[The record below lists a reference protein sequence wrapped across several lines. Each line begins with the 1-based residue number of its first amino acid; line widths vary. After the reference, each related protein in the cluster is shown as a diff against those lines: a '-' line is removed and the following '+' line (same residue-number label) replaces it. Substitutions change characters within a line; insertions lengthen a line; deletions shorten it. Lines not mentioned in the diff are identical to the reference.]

1 MGMVNKK
8 LIILFKVI
16 ISLFTIFFIVLY
28 FKDLINV
35 FNGNL
40 DYRLFSPNSSAEPF
54 IYTSKFVYIFY
65 EIIQI
70 ILLILQQIII
80 FFKKIK
86 IKYLL
91 ILININLLLIILP
104 LIITK

>member
-1 MGMVNKK
+1 MVNKK

-28 FKDLINV
+28 FNDLINV
-35 FNGNL
+35 INGNI
-40 DYRLFSPNSSAEPF
+40 DYRLFSANSPAEQF

-65 EIIQI
+65 EVIQI

-80 FFKKIK
+80 FLKKIK

-91 ILININLLLIILP
+91 MLIGINLLLIILP

>member
-1 MGMVNKK
+1 MEMVNKK

-16 ISLFTIFFIVLY
+16 ISLFTIFFIVLC
-28 FKDLINV
+28 FNDLINV
-35 FNGNL
+35 INGNI
-40 DYRLFSPNSSAEPF
+40 DYRLFSANSPAEQF
-54 IYTSKFVYIFY
+54 IYTNKFVYIFY
-65 EIIQI
+65 EVIQI

-80 FFKKIK
+80 FLKKIK

-91 ILININLLLIILP
+91 MLIGINLLLIILP